1 MSRKG
6 NSPDNSLMESFFGIL
21 KSEMFYGYEKTLHSL
36 EQLEQAIVDYIDYYN
51 NKRIKVKWKG
61 LNISELPCLPDICI
75 IICCCLVRSASLF
88 VLIEIISKMI
98 HPMKVQLNSI
108 EKRKISHFFS
118 VLFRS
123 AGRMSIMIA
132 GRPTIKVQNI
142 KPNPMLESS
151 PTTPSKNHPRAQR
164 ITGMVAMAIMMR
176 FV

>member
-1 MSRKG
+1 M
-6 NSPDNSLMESFFGIL
+6 
-21 KSEMFYGYEKTLHSL
+21 
-36 EQLEQAIVDYIDYYN
+36 
-51 NKRIKVKWKG
+51 
-61 LNISELPCLPDICI
+61 
-75 IICCCLVRSASLF
+75 RSASLF

-132 GRPTIKVQNI
+132 GRPTIKVQNV

-151 PTTPSKNHPRAQR
+151 PITPSKNHPRAQR

-176 FV
+176 FVWDLFSGFFHASLRVLFVCGKLAWACSAKEFKGLLVVSCIEFICSWKLAIELLDLC

>member
-1 MSRKG
+1 M
-6 NSPDNSLMESFFGIL
+6 
-21 KSEMFYGYEKTLHSL
+21 
-36 EQLEQAIVDYIDYYN
+36 
-51 NKRIKVKWKG
+51 
-61 LNISELPCLPDICI
+61 SELPCLPDICI
-75 IICCCLVRSASLF
+75 IICCYLVRSASLF

-98 HPMKVQLNSI
+98 YPMKVQLNSI

-132 GRPTIKVQNI
+132 GRPTIKVQNV

-151 PTTPSKNHPRAQR
+151 PITPSKNHPRVQR

-176 FV
+176 FVWDFFSGFFQASLRSAVCLWEACMSCLLGKGI